1 MRAMSKVLTKYHLK
15 QLKTASYSM
24 DTEDELTQLL
34 RKDIFVRNII
44 SNLMNYLKENC
55 NDEILNLTI
64 FKSMADLIHYLQ
76 YKKHDTHFQMHF
88 L

>member
-1 MRAMSKVLTKYHLK
+1 MSKVLTKYHLK

-44 SNLMNYLKENC
+44 NNLMNYLKEDC
-55 NDEILNLTI
+55 ND
-64 FKSMADLIHYLQ
+64 
-76 YKKHDTHFQMHF
+76 
-88 L
+88 